1 MQERIM
7 KRGENR
13 EDDNFETALQ
23 RIRTY
28 HKFHTHTLEW
38 LREQHVPIVNLDCTG
53 PPNSVWY
60 QMTAIGKLM
69 RPAVKLQSTL
79 SAMAEVEHED
89 WSGDPQRSAAP
100 F

>member
-1 MQERIM
+1 L

-38 LREQHVPIVNLDCTG
+38 LKEQHVPIVNLDCTG
-53 PPNSVWY
+53 PPESVWY

-69 RPAVKLQSTL
+69 RPAVKLYTP
-79 SAMAEVEHED
+79 SASSSSPDDPDED
-89 WSGDPQRSAAP
+89 WSGDPQRSSS
-100 F
+100 FF

>member
-1 MQERIM
+1 M

-13 EDDNFETALQ
+13 QDDNFDTALQ

-53 PPNSVWY
+53 PPDSVWY

-69 RPAVKLQSTL
+69 RPAVKLASATASTDPTD
-79 SAMAEVEHED
+79 VGGRED
-89 WSGDPQRSAAP
+89 WSGDPLRSTAL

>member
-1 MQERIM
+1 VQERIL

-28 HKFHTHTLEW
+28 HKFHSNTLEW
-38 LREQHVPIVNLDCTG
+38 LKDQHVPIVNLDCTG
-53 PPNSVWY
+53 PPESVWY

-69 RPAVKLQSTL
+69 RPAVKLYTPASSTDDPD
-79 SAMAEVEHED
+79 ED
-89 WSGDPQRSAAP
+89 WSCDPQRSSSG